1 MRFFSGIRFTLILL
15 VLLTLI
21 PAWALFLYL
30 GKAERENLV
39 RATKREML
47 GLARL
52 TSAQFLA
59 VVEGTHRLLQ
69 PLAKTREVREG
80 DSQAC
85 SELLASLL
93 EGHPLYA
100 NLLVTGPDGKAWC
113 SAIPEAVGVDYSD
126 RDWFQRAI
134 VERRFVM
141 GAYVVGKVTGKPIA
155 PSAYPVLTDSG
166 ELAGVI
172 VAALDLSWLNRML
185 AGLPLPEGA
194 VLSILGADGTVLARS
209 SEPERWV
216 GQSALQTE
224 IGRWVLEHPDQQ
236 AMESV
241 EMDGKR
247 RLFAYTR
254 LGEGSLIPEPST
266 MGYVILGIP
275 TAQVQEASDR
285 VLLRSLMGLSVV
297 TLLSLA
303 IAWVGGDYLV
313 RRRIISLL
321 SATRRMAQGD
331 LSARTGIS
339 YGKSELSELARGFD
353 EMAQRLE
360 DQRRGLRR
368 AVEELRKRDE
378 RLSHLLE
385 VSPVVIY
392 TMTPGDLRI
401 TWVSPNVRGLLGFT
415 PEEVLEPKWWEE
427 NLHPDDAQ
435 DALSMRGDVF
445 ANERLVQEYRF
456 KRKDGRIVVLRDET
470 RLLRDSEGKPLEVI
484 GAWVDITEKRFAEET
499 ILRQLQALRALFHGA
514 QQLAERLDP
523 EAAAK
528 EVARICVEVLGASLA
543 WLGRKEPD
551 GEVKLISQFPEDH
564 PYPRSISVRWDET
577 PEGQGP
583 TGRAIRG
590 GNPEIC
596 SDILQE
602 PSFGSWGEAA
612 QAHGFKSSVAIPL
625 ITRGKVFGALNLY
638 SAIPGFFAPDT
649 MEPLK
654 ALANLA
660 AAALE
665 NARLFAETTS
675 RLKKVQALRN
685 IDIAITSSLDLRVTL
700 KILLDEVTTQLGVDA
715 ADVLLL
721 NPYSQA
727 LEFAAGRG
735 FRGRKIE
742 ATRMRLGEGY
752 AGRAALERR
761 VLEVRDL
768 AQAQD
773 FLRKELL
780 VEEGFV
786 SFYCAPMVSK
796 GRVLGVLE
804 TFHRSPL
811 NGGEEWVEFLEALAG
826 QAAIAVDNANMFSD
840 LERSALQLREAYDA
854 TIEGWSKA
862 MDLRDKE
869 TEGHSQRVTELT
881 VRIARAMGVA
891 EEEIIHIRR
900 GALLHDM
907 GKMGIPDHILLK
919 PGPLDPEEWEIMRK
933 HPVYAFEMLSPIAYL
948 RPALDIPYCHHEKWD
963 GSGYP
968 RGIKGDQIPLAA
980 RIFAVVDVWD
990 ALTSDRPYRP
1000 AWPKEKAI
1008 EEIKAG
1014 AGKHFDQRVVE
1025 VFLSVIEESSS

>member
-1 MRFFSGIRFTLILL
+1 LEDPEMRFLSGIRFRLIAL
-15 VLLTLI
+15 VLLALI
-21 PAWALFLYL
+21 PAWALFLHL

-59 VVEGTHRLLQ
+59 IVEGTHHLLHR
-69 PLAKTREVREG
+69 LAKTREVREG
-80 DSQAC
+80 ASQAC
-85 SELLASLL
+85 SELFASVL

-113 SAIPEAVGVDYSD
+113 SAIPEALGVDYSD

-141 GAYVVGKVTGKPIA
+141 GAYVVGKATGKPVA
-155 PSAYPVLTDSG
+155 PSAYPVLDDSG

-194 VLSILGADGTVLARS
+194 VINILGADGTVLARS
-209 SEPERWV
+209 SEPEKWV

-236 AMESV
+236 TAESAG
-241 EMDGKR
+241 MDGRR
-247 RLFAYTR
+247 RLYAYTQ
-254 LGEGSLIPEPST
+254 LGEGSLIPQPSA
-266 MGYVILGIP
+266 MGYVLVGIP
-275 TAQVQEASDR
+275 KAQVQEASDR
-285 VLLRSLMGLSVV
+285 VLLRSVMGLSAV

-303 IAWVGGDYLV
+303 IAWLGGDYLV
-313 RRRIISLL
+313 RRRITSLL

-331 LSARTGIS
+331 LSARTAIP

-353 EMAQRLE
+353 EMAQKLE
-360 DQRRGLRR
+360 HQQRDLRGALG
-368 AVEELRKRDE
+368 ELKERDE

-385 VSPVVIY
+385 VSPAVIY
-392 TMTPGDLRI
+392 TTAPGDLRL
-401 TWVSPNVRGLLGFT
+401 TWVSPNVRDLLGFS

-427 NLHPDDAQ
+427 NLHPEDVGH
-435 DALSMRGDVF
+435 ALSRRADLL
-445 ANERLVQEYRF
+445 ANGHMLQEYRF
-456 KRKDGRIVVLRDET
+456 KAKDGRFMILRDET
-470 RLLRDSEGKPLEVI
+470 RLLRGKDGKPLEVI
-484 GAWVDITEKRFAEET
+484 GAWVDVTERMLAEDT
-499 ILRQLQALRALFHGA
+499 ILKQLQSLTALFDGA
-514 QQLAERLDP
+514 QQLAERLDLQ
-523 EAAAK
+523 AAAK

-551 GEVKLISQFPEDH
+551 GVVKLISQFPEDH
-564 PYPRSISVRWDET
+564 PYPRSISLRWDET

-602 PSFGSWGEAA
+602 PSFGPWREAA
-612 QAHGFKSSVAIPL
+612 QAHGFKSCVAIPL

-665 NARLFAETTS
+665 NARLFTETTS

-685 IDIAITSSLDLRVTL
+685 IDMAITSSLDPRVTL
-700 KILLDEVTTQLGVDA
+700 RILLDEVTTQLRVDA

-727 LEFAAGRG
+727 LEYAAGRG
-735 FRGRKIE
+735 FRGGKIE

-768 AQAQD
+768 A
-773 FLRKELL
+773 
-780 VEEGFV
+780 
-786 SFYCAPMVSK
+786 
-796 GRVLGVLE
+796 
-804 TFHRSPL
+804 
-811 NGGEEWVEFLEALAG
+811 
-826 QAAIAVDNANMFSD
+826 
-840 LERSALQLREAYDA
+840 
-854 TIEGWSKA
+854 
-862 MDLRDKE
+862 
-869 TEGHSQRVTELT
+869 
-881 VRIARAMGVA
+881 
-891 EEEIIHIRR
+891 
-900 GALLHDM
+900 
-907 GKMGIPDHILLK
+907 
-919 PGPLDPEEWEIMRK
+919 
-933 HPVYAFEMLSPIAYL
+933 
-948 RPALDIPYCHHEKWD
+948 
-963 GSGYP
+963 
-968 RGIKGDQIPLAA
+968 
-980 RIFAVVDVWD
+980 
-990 ALTSDRPYRP
+990 
-1000 AWPKEKAI
+1000 
-1008 EEIKAG
+1008 
-1014 AGKHFDQRVVE
+1014 
-1025 VFLSVIEESSS
+1025 